1 MFVLNWAIPIQATPT
16 WDAPTWA
23 APTCRCGRGERSPD
37 ADAAGASAVPVQ
49 MWQGGEPSPGTDMA
63 GVSPAPVQMWQRCAQ
78 SRRRCGSGACARD
91 TRIRQPPLSVVDG
104 PSCRRARFRINGDC
118 ANSLRYR

>member
-1 MFVLNWAIPIQATPT
+1 MFVLNWAIPTKAT
-16 WDAPTWA
+16 PTWA

-63 GVSPAPVQMWQRCAQ
+63 GVSRVPVQMWQRCAQ
-78 SRRRCGSGACARD
+78 SRRRCGRG
-91 TRIRQPPLSVVDG
+91 G
-104 PSCRRARFRINGDC
+104 PSPGADVAAVPARGTRASANRR
-118 ANSLRYR
+118 